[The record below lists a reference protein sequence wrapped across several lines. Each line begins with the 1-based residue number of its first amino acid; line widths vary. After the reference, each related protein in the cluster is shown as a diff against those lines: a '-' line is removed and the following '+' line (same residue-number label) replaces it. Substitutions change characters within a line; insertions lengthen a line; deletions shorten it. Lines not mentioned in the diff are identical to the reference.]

1 MIFIFC
7 FYSEKYKSAFD
18 DSLAKYRRV
27 RAKGEGLVA
36 TDRLKSPICGHCCP
50 LRRRRPPRSRSRF
63 LRSPPCALGSDSG
76 IWRGRVTPPPPPTWR
91 RKGPP
96 LQRNNRSNYDLWTW
110 RNLAN
115 SGKAGAALK
124 MTVCPHARRVN
135 SEAKSIALHCGERG
149 REEGALQT
157 DRDSGSGQVQL
168 PLNVEFSH

>member
-7 FYSEKYKSAFD
+7 FCSEKYKSALD

-76 IWRGRVTPPPPPTWR
+76 IWRGRVTPPPPPPTWR
-91 RKGPP
+91 RKGLPP

-115 SGKAGAALK
+115 SGKASAALK
-124 MTVCPHARRVN
+124 MTVRLSACSSGASTPKP
-135 SEAKSIALHCGERG
+135 SQLHCTAARERG
-149 REEGALQT
+149 RKVHCKQT
-157 DRDSGSGQVQL
+157 VTPGVVKCNCR
-168 PLNVEFSH
+168 